1 MHTSP
6 GKGAVVALVIFLAIV
21 SAILVALHFL
31 GMLILAIAFLGLFL
45 FLGIVGAVFLIGLLF
60 ILLGPYY
67 MLTKTPTVE
76 QGGDYRIDNIEG
88 KEDWPKTE

>member
-1 MHTSP
+1 MRTSP
-6 GKGAVVALVIFLAIV
+6 GKAAVVALVIFLAIV
-21 SAILVALHFL
+21 SAILLVLHFL

-45 FLGIVGAVFLIGLLF
+45 FLGIIVLIVVIGLLF

-67 MLTKTPTVE
+67 MLTKTPTVDE
-76 QGGDYRIDNIEG
+76 SSDYRIDDIEG